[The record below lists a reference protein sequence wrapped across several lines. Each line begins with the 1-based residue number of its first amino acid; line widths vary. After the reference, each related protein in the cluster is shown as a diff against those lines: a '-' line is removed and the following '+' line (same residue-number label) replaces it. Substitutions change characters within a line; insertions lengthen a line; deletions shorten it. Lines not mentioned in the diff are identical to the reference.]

1 ARPAGAGCVFFSSR
15 RRHTRFSRDWSS
27 DVCSSDLSIAH
38 NAYHKHTAYVLGN
51 ADMPGFSRADQQLL
65 ALLALGHQGK
75 LGKLESLVRER
86 SQWVAI
92 LCLRLAVLLLRRR
105 ADIAQLPLTVSVK

>member
-1 ARPAGAGCVFFSSR
+1 
-15 RRHTRFSRDWSS
+15 
-27 DVCSSDLSIAH
+27 
-38 NAYHKHTAYVLGN
+38 
-51 ADMPGFSRADQQLL
+51 MPGFSRADQQLL
-65 ALLALGHQGK
+65 ALLALGRQGK

-105 ADIAQLPLTVSVK
+105 ADIAQMPLPVSGRGDSIVVPVNRDWLTKPPLRDFSPGAARTEWRTDGFSLHHLWVS